1 MMIKRLFSTR
11 TIGKFPITITDN
23 AWNKMNKIVKIVMS
37 TLVGAGCFSAG
48 LYYATLE
55 FDKTLDNVMGEY
67 EVISEKV
74 NTFTDLTNPKT
85 VQAYTK
91 ELRRILDDIKFLHT
105 LIEGGQMADAKLDD
119 YLEEQQGNVD
129 EFKETCNVYVN
140 KIYEQCEI
148 ANDLSKG
155 KVIIEPFLHINGRIV
170 RIILDVMLTGLEM
183 EIYSG
188 DNSTAKIPS
197 SVIRL

>member
-1 MMIKRLFSTR
+1 
-11 TIGKFPITITDN
+11 
-23 AWNKMNKIVKIVMS
+23 MNKIVKIVMS

-105 LIEGGQMADAKLDD
+105 LIEGGQMADAKLDE
-119 YLEEQQGNVD
+119 YLASQLTTQQGNVD
-129 EFKETCNVYVN
+129 RLSESLSSINTEVSSMLDSSHTHIRGMVEELEGNVKSLLTENIDKQKQSIQDLNTQLTELHIKLNEVN
-140 KIYEQCEI
+140 KVIDKI
-148 ANDLSKG
+148 KNSKLSKYL
-155 KVIIEPFLHINGRIV
+155 K
-170 RIILDVMLTGLEM
+170 
-183 EIYSG
+183 
-188 DNSTAKIPS
+188 
-197 SVIRL
+197 